1 MLAALALCGAPALA
15 QDATFRDGTSL
26 VAAALYDHPALAAA
40 DAQRDAA
47 LDRAAAER
55 AARPQP
61 RMQYAYNLRPAET
74 RQGPQTHTV
83 AWQQPFA
90 WPGTLPQADD
100 AALAE
105 ADAARDMGA
114 AARLGIE
121 RDVARAAL
129 ELTRIDAVD
138 DLLAE
143 QSEVW
148 NDVLMHVERTQA
160 FTDATWADVARL
172 TVQAE
177 LIADRRAALAA
188 DRERWRQQLV
198 AATGLP
204 DVDVALD
211 PSDPWLAPATDLP
224 ACDAPVAAVASHPA
238 LAATADRARAAVE
251 AAESAALGVRP
262 TPAFT
267 LQWGIVERYPADE
280 RMVEPSGADI
290 VSVGLMLPVPWYRAT
305 YTARADAWLDTADA
319 LAAQQL
325 DAQRTMAA
333 ELAGTCARYDDARAR
348 VERYDITLL
357 PLAEDALQTMTV
369 ELEHGEREHVDVLL
383 AFQQQLDL
391 RVARLDAV
399 FAARIERVA
408 AAALAPGAP

>member
-1 MLAALALCGAPALA
+1 MLAALALYGAPALA
-15 QDATFRDGTSL
+15 QSHTFRDGTAL
-26 VAAALYDHPALAAA
+26 VAAALYEHPALAAA

-61 RMQYAYNLRPAET
+61 RLQYSYAVRPAET

-83 AWQQPFA
+83 AWQHPFA

-114 AARLGIE
+114 ATRLGIE

-129 ELTRIDAVD
+129 EVTRIDAVD
-138 DLLAE
+138 ALLAE
-143 QSEVW
+143 QGAVW

-198 AATGLP
+198 ADTGVP
-204 DVDVALD
+204 DIDVALD
-211 PSDPWLAPATDLP
+211 PADPWLAPAGDLP
-224 ACDAPVAAVASHPA
+224 ACASPVDAVAAHPA

-262 TPAFT
+262 TPAIT
-267 LQWGIVERYPADE
+267 VQWGIVERYPPGE
-280 RMVEPSGADI
+280 RMVDPSGADI
-290 VSVGLMLPVPWYRAT
+290 VSVGLMLPIPWYRAT

-325 DAQRTMAA
+325 DAQRAMAA
-333 ELAGTCARYDDARAR
+333 ELAGACARYDDARAR
-348 VERYDITLL
+348 VERYDVTLL

-408 AAALAPGAP
+408 VAALAPEAP